1 MDTPFEHMIFRP
13 LSAEEQKQAL
23 DEARA
28 QVAAGQVVPAEK
40 VLAWL
45 ATWGTPDETPG
56 PV

>member
-56 PV
+56 PI